1 MHLPSETALD
11 QLGQCLANEMHRL
24 YHKAPAVETR
34 WSVRQSTDPAQLWL
48 VFTHQSTTPVEQG
61 WKLHIAA
68 DPSTAIPLLKRVLV
82 PLLLS
87 NSSFKV
93 IASLHH
99 LSALN
104 QGQYGWSQIG
114 KYVTIYPA
122 SQQEAIRLANLLD
135 RRTRALSTLTIPS
148 DRVLRAG
155 SAIHYRYGSFHNTLS
170 MQEPTGLISPA
181 IRTPTGEL
189 IADRR
194 NHSYTV
200 PPWCSD
206 PFNETS
212 INSERSTTQRI
223 LAERYLLAR
232 VIATS
237 LNHTLYLAADLHD
250 AHSCVIKGPGTVWK
264 QGAEQINQDLLHE
277 AHVLTT
283 LSSLPQLPRL
293 YTCIQPGK
301 HVFLVLEDIVGE
313 SFQDYM
319 KIMRNQGKPLE
330 ISQVLDW
337 ARQIAIILKT
347 IHTHELVYADLKH
360 SNIIITSSGQLRLV
374 DFELTDRRASLH
386 MGTRGTR
393 GYSSPSRLAA
403 LPLDPTDDIYSFG
416 ALLYFMVTAADPAEA
431 PHPMELLR
439 RAPRWFSAAGVLL
452 QDLIAHCLNPVPTY
466 TSMQQVVEA
475 LDELHP
481 PHPLHPPHSQS
492 PTTSHISD
500 VPNTWNQISLKL
512 LQTLHASASHN
523 ATQEGIFWRSS
534 HPISYGLATRDIN
547 TGNAGTLL
555 ALSELVDAHPEASQH
570 SLLTHA
576 AHCMRRAPF
585 ICGQPLPGLYI
596 GEAGVGAALL
606 RAGQVLHDSE
616 LISAAAE
623 RGRLVASLAYQS
635 PDLFHGTAGRLR
647 FHLWLWDETGE
658 REHLLHALSCGDHL
672 LESAHTNEQQET
684 SWTIPPGYQALSG
697 QTYLGYAHGTAGIAD
712 ALLDLFET
720 TGDQRYINTLCG
732 AARWLARQA
741 IIGADDEVAW
751 PKREGEAATAPFWC
765 HGATGIGQF
774 FLHMARHTF
783 YAPAAELAMR
793 TANTLNKTTLWANPT
808 QCHGLAG
815 NIEFLLDIYQAT
827 GQYRYH
833 EHAFSLARCLYA
845 FEETRQGLSVFP
857 AEDPTVYTPD
867 YMVGYAGVAMC
878 ALRLAAPEHRPR
890 QLSRAGFRYRDL
902 QEHTLESI
910 SHHKSD
916 TYSTF

>member
-11 QLGQCLANEMHRL
+11 QLCQCLANEMHRL
-24 YHKAPAVETR
+24 YRKVPAVETR
-34 WSVRQSTDPAQLWL
+34 WIVRQSTDPAQLWL
-48 VFTHQSTTPVEQG
+48 VFTHQSTTLVEQG

-99 LSALN
+99 LTALN

-114 KYVTIYPA
+114 KYITIYPA
-122 SQQEAIRLANLLD
+122 SQQEAVRLAKLLD
-135 RRTRALSTLTIPS
+135 RRTRSLSTLTIPS

-155 SAIHYRYGSFHNTLS
+155 STVHYRYGSFHNTLS

-181 IRTPTGEL
+181 IRAPTGEL
-189 IADRR
+189 IPDRR
-194 NHSYTV
+194 NHSYAV

-206 PFNETS
+206 PFNEAGT
-212 INSERSTTQRI
+212 NSELPATQRI

-237 LNHTLYLAADLHD
+237 LNHTLYLAGDLHN
-250 AHSCVIKGPGTVWK
+250 ARSCVIKGPGSVWK
-264 QGAEQINQDLLHE
+264 QGAEQINQGLLHE
-277 AHVLTT
+277 AHILTT

-293 YTCIQPGK
+293 YTCIQQGT
-301 HVFLVLEDIVGE
+301 HIFLVLEDIVGE
-313 SFQDYM
+313 SLHDYM
-319 KIMRNQGKPLE
+319 KNMRNQGKPLE
-330 ISQVLDW
+330 ISLLLNW
-337 ARQIAIILKT
+337 ARQIATILKA
-347 IHTHELVYADLKH
+347 IHAHELVYADLKP
-360 SNIIITSSGQLRLV
+360 SNIIIATSGQLRLL
-374 DFELTDRRASLH
+374 DFELTDRWASLH
-386 MGTRGTR
+386 IGTRGTR
-393 GYSSPSRLAA
+393 GYSSPARLSA

-431 PHPMELLR
+431 PHPTELLR
-439 RAPRWFSAAGVLL
+439 RAPHWFSAAGVLL
-452 QDLIAHCLNPVPTY
+452 QDLIAHCLSPVPTY
-466 TSMQQVVEA
+466 TAMQQVVEA

-481 PHPLHPPHSQS
+481 PQPYTIPS
-492 PTTSHISD
+492 ISD
-500 VPNTWNQISLKL
+500 APGTWNQISLKL
-512 LQTLHASASHN
+512 LQTLHASASHS
-523 ATQEGIFWRSS
+523 AKQEGIFWRSS

-555 ALSELVDAHPEASQH
+555 ALSELVDAHPESSRH
-570 SLLTHA
+570 SLLTQA
-576 AHCMRRAPF
+576 AHCMRRAPL

-606 RAGQVLHDSE
+606 RAGQVLHDSA
-616 LISAAAE
+616 LISAAVE
-623 RGRLVASLAYQS
+623 RGKLVASLAYQS

-672 LESAHTNEQQET
+672 LESARTNEQQET
-684 SWTIPPGYQALSG
+684 FWTIPAGYQALSG

-720 TGDQRYINTLCG
+720 TGDQRYVNTLCA

-741 IIGADDEVAW
+741 VIGPDDEVAW
-751 PKREGEAATAPFWC
+751 PKREGEAVTAPFWC

-774 FLHMARHTF
+774 FLHLARHTF
-783 YAPAAELAMR
+783 FAPAAELAMR
-793 TANTLNKTTLWANPT
+793 AANTLSKTTLWANPT

-827 GQYRYH
+827 GEYRYR

-845 FEETRQGLSVFP
+845 FEEARHGLSVFP
-857 AEDPTVYTPD
+857 SEDPTIYTPD

-878 ALRLAAPEHRPR
+878 ALRLASPEHRPR
-890 QLSRAGFRYRDL
+890 QLSRAGFRYRDI
-902 QEHTLESI
+902 QEHTLGNVSP
-910 SHHKSD
+910 HKSD